1 MTVTSSSLE
10 RRLRA
15 LEAERSS
22 RHPDRLLV
30 LLGTSSAGIAAQFAK
45 AVAEGR
51 ADSDEPY
58 DSILMVPGT
67 WKAAAEMGNATAH

>member
-1 MTVTSSSLE
+1 MSMSSLSLLK
-10 RRLRA
+10 RLRA

-30 LLGTSSAGIAAQFAK
+30 LLDSSEAGIAAQFAK

-51 ADSDEPY
+51 AGAEEPFM
-58 DSILMVPGT
+58 SLLMVPGVG
-67 WKAAAEMGNATAH
+67 AREVSHAQVH